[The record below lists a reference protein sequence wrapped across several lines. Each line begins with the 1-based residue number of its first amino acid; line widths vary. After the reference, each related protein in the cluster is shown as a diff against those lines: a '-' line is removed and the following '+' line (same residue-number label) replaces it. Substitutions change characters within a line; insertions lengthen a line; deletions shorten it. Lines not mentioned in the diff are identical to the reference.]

1 MKQRIKNTWKHAAIG
16 SLVGLAGAGMH
27 YLVNIIPNTT
37 FEIGWFV
44 IAGLLFMAVRYEI
57 WQENQSPLSTC
68 EYMKLKWIDC
78 LVDVLA
84 AVVSCALVLWSFG
97 AL

>member
-1 MKQRIKNTWKHAAIG
+1 MKLTNTWKHALVGA
-16 SLVGLAGAGMH
+16 LVGLAGAGLQW
-27 YLVNIIPNTT
+27 LVNLIPNTT

-44 IAGLLFMAVRYEI
+44 VAVMAFMAVRYEV
-57 WQENQSPLSTC
+57 WQENQSSLSTC
-68 EYMKLKWIDC
+68 EYIKLKWIDC

-84 AVVSCALVLWSFG
+84 AVVCCALVLWALG